1 MAKKNKETFKI
12 GDIIQ
17 ARYSMC
23 ISNNDQTDEESEK
36 GDVFVII
43 GDEDSVSNYEY
54 KLIRQKSLKI
64 STWDAENLWVNF
76 TKV

>member
-12 GDIIQ
+12 GDVIQ
-17 ARYSMC
+17 ARYCLS
-23 ISNNDQTDEESEK
+23 ISNDDDTDEETDE
-36 GDVFVII
+36 GDVFMIL
-43 GDEDSVSNYEY
+43 GDEHDDSYEY

-64 STWDAENLWVNF
+64 STWDADNLWVNF

>member
-1 MAKKNKETFKI
+1 VAKKNKETFKI

-23 ISNNDQTDEESEK
+23 ISNNDQTDEESEE
-36 GDVFVII
+36 GDVFMIL
-43 GDEDSVSNYEY
+43 GDEDNDSYEY

-64 STWDAENLWVNF
+64 STWVADNLWVNF